1 MNDIIC
7 GIWFF
12 VAGCALGSFY
22 NVLIDRLPNDQD
34 VLKDRSK
41 CSYCG
46 TVLKWKDLIPVFSY
60 IFLRGRCRYCKEKL
74 SPQYLISEISV
85 GALFLLA
92 YLLFIQVFSVPT
104 LILRLSFWSMLYI
117 VAVMDFKYSIIM
129 DQILIPFT
137 LIGVVTQLIVGKQVF
152 SLTLPGEQ
160 TIEFVTRDPWQMFYG
175 ALAGLIFYGIV
186 YLTARLIYKKEAFG
200 FGDVLLLG
208 AIGIFMGLS
217 QTIIT
222 GFMAFYLAIVFM
234 LIFKLVKKGSLKD
247 RPIPFAP
254 PLCMAAFIM
263 SIYGGVIEYW
273 LRGLMGI

>member
-1 MNDIIC
+1 MNEIIC
-7 GIWFF
+7 GIWVFL
-12 VAGCALGSFY
+12 AGCALGSFY

-34 VLKDRSK
+34 VLKERSK
-41 CSYCG
+41 CTFCG
-46 TVLKWKDLIPVFSY
+46 TVLQWKDLIPIFSY

-74 SPQYLISEISV
+74 SPQYLISELSV

-92 YLLFIQVFSVPT
+92 FLLFIEVFSVPT
-104 LILRLSFWSMLYI
+104 LILRLALWSMLFI
-117 VAVMDFKYSIIM
+117 TAVMDFKYSIIM

-137 LIGVVTQLIVGKQVF
+137 LIGVVTQLIVGKQYF
-152 SLTLPGEQ
+152 TIDLDGTK
-160 TIEFVTRDPWQMFYG
+160 IEFVTRDPWQMLYG
-175 ALAGLIFYGIV
+175 ALAGLVFYGIV

-208 AIGIFMGLS
+208 AIGTFMGLS

-222 GFMAFYLAIVFM
+222 GFLAFYLAVVFM

-263 SIYGGVIEYW
+263 SIYGGTIETW

>member
-1 MNDIIC
+1 MNEIIC
-7 GIWFF
+7 GIWVFL
-12 VAGCALGSFY
+12 AGCALGSFY

-34 VLKDRSK
+34 VLKERSK
-41 CSYCG
+41 CTFCG
-46 TVLKWKDLIPVFSY
+46 TVLQWKDLIPIFSY

-74 SPQYLISEISV
+74 SPQYLISELSV

-92 YLLFIQVFSVPT
+92 FFLFIEVFSVPT
-104 LILRLSFWSMLYI
+104 LILRLALWSMLFI
-117 VAVMDFKYSIIM
+117 TAVMDFKYSIIM

-137 LIGVVTQLIVGKQVF
+137 LIGVVTQLIVGKQYF
-152 SLTLPGEQ
+152 TIDLDGTK
-160 TIEFVTRDPWQMFYG
+160 IEFVTRDPWQMLYG
-175 ALAGLIFYGIV
+175 ALAGLVFYGIV

-208 AIGIFMGLS
+208 AIGTFMGLS
-217 QTIIT
+217 KTIIT
-222 GFMAFYLAIVFM
+222 GFLAFYLAVVFM

-263 SIYGGVIEYW
+263 SIYGGTIETW